1 MIEITTIPASTA
13 TSQQL
18 LVEVTEQLCKK
29 VCVNEG
35 RIISGTIQFSVGA
48 PTIMNGITIA
58 PITATGTIVMS
69 ESCASCEG
77 NTVNF
82 AERFEVP
89 FTSVGTNVVTVA
101 PGVSNVVTFADVK
114 CCHATKAKLTTTIT
128 VAIA

>member
-18 LVEVTEQLCKK
+18 LVEVTEQLCSK
-29 VCVNEG
+29 VCVNAG
-35 RIISGTIQFSVGA
+35 RIISGTILFSVGT
-48 PTIMNGITIA
+48 PTIMNGVTIA

-69 ESCASCEG
+69 SDDSCGG

-89 FTSVGTNVVTVA
+89 FTSVGTNTVTVA
-101 PGVSNVVTFADVK
+101 PGVSNVVEFADVK

>member
-1 MIEITTIPASTA
+1 MIQITTIPASTA

-18 LVEVTEQLCKK
+18 LVEVTEQLCSK
-29 VCVNEG
+29 VCVNQG
-35 RIISGTIQFSVGA
+35 RIISGTIQFSVGT
-48 PTIMNGITIA
+48 PTIMNGVTIA
-58 PITATGTIVMS
+58 PITATGTIVTSS
-69 ESCASCEG
+69 EDSNCGG

-89 FTSVGTNVVTVA
+89 FTSVGTNTVTVA
-101 PGVSNVVTFADVK
+101 PGVSNVVTFANVR